1 MPNLLLPHRRAPEQ
15 LQFEQ
20 RGDHAPTHVPPT
32 TQGTVG
38 AGARDD
44 AGNPR
49 PRPPPAATNKRPGRV
64 GDSPIIGAGTYAK
77 NGVCGLGD
85 RPREYFTAQSPRI
98 MCARRSN
105 TAG

>member
-1 MPNLLLPHRRAPEQ
+1 
-15 LQFEQ
+15 
-20 RGDHAPTHVPPT
+20 
-32 TQGTVG
+32 
-38 AGARDD
+38 
-44 AGNPR
+44 
-49 PRPPPAATNKRPGRV
+49 V